1 MSSDSNQCAPFS
13 RFFLSFRASLSCTL
27 HFIASILHSYS
38 YSPLNL
44 PLILYFY
51 SLLVGVW
58 EIACPALSMLARRQS
73 CRKQFIAL
81 GGVEHVSGAL
91 TRLGTHCV
99 LYCIVCC
106 SMIYQC
112 IEWNVIRSHTRIEV
126 SRPCHVILQ
135 CCTLSHLSYPDIN

>member
-38 YSPLNL
+38 YSPLFHR
-44 PLILYFY
+44 LILYFY

-106 SMIYQC
+106 SMIYRC
-112 IEWNVIRSHTRIEV
+112 IELNTI
-126 SRPCHVILQ
+126 
-135 CCTLSHLSYPDIN
+135 